1 MTNIGSVPPT
11 GAKNPLFDDI
21 TFTLHVILFVTCLVE
36 NSIAVYILNK
46 NMSNGRTTFA
56 QFMLI
61 SIACADIL
69 TALIYYPA
77 IIVQFSHG
85 GFIWM
90 VEGPAGDI
98 LCKLYNFLAQLPNK
112 VLVLSLV
119 ALACDATR
127 NSSSQGRKE
136 HTKKFSIIV
145 ITFFWVTTAG
155 ISGIYLRISK
165 VQTAFQF
172 NECSTETTSQQTV
185 IVLNLASID
194 MEFRKRYRQLS
205 PAACCCFRRIPCHT
219 VQEVRMRH

>member
-85 GFIWM
+85 GF
-90 VEGPAGDI
+90 
-98 LCKLYNFLAQLPNK
+98 
-112 VLVLSLV
+112 
-119 ALACDATR
+119 
-127 NSSSQGRKE
+127 
-136 HTKKFSIIV
+136 
-145 ITFFWVTTAG
+145 
-155 ISGIYLRISK
+155 
-165 VQTAFQF
+165 
-172 NECSTETTSQQTV
+172 
-185 IVLNLASID
+185 
-194 MEFRKRYRQLS
+194 
-205 PAACCCFRRIPCHT
+205 
-219 VQEVRMRH
+219 